1 MSRRPSTTLG
11 RVVASLAV
19 LFNVLSMQSAV
30 AQPKVIDT
38 FEVGPSVFVRALK
51 SDVTRG
57 SMWVGTSVGVHE
69 VDLKSLKPRNTF
81 TRNDGLANEYVL
93 AVGIDR
99 DGYKWFGTSSGGA
112 SRYKDGIWKSYFPMH
127 GLADFWVY
135 AFASQKNG
143 AMWIGTWAGVSRFD
157 LTTGKFTNY
166 VKELINE
173 RVYSIAIDTQ
183 DRAWFGTEGGVSMFD
198 GKKWSSWTQKD
209 GVGAPN
215 SQQLLART
223 NPAAGTQTR
232 PDVIVPNDDNPT
244 YNANYIFAVHIA
256 ADKSVWA
263 GTWGGGVARFDGTRW
278 SNFTAKDG
286 LAGNVVYT
294 IVQDKSGAMW
304 FGTDKGVTRFD
315 GKRWDVIGKAQGLL
329 ENHVYTLAIAPN
341 GEIWAGSK
349 RGVTRIK
356 P

>member
-1 MSRRPSTTLG
+1 MARHQARILG
-11 RVVASLAV
+11 RAGAGLAALLSVVL
-19 LFNVLSMQSAV
+19 MQSAV

-38 FEVGPSVFVRALK
+38 FEVGPNVFVRALK
-51 SDVTRG
+51 PDVAHG
-57 SMWVGTSVGVHE
+57 SMWVGTSAGVHE
-69 VDLKSLKPRNTF
+69 VDLKTLKPRSTF
-81 TRNDGLANEYVL
+81 TRKDGLANEYVL

-99 DGYKWFGTSSGGA
+99 DGYKWFGTNAGGA
-112 SRYKDGIWKSYFPMH
+112 SRYKDGKWKTYFPMH

-135 AFASQKNG
+135 AFANQKSG
-143 AMWIGTWAGVSRFD
+143 PLWIGTWAGASRFD
-157 LTTGKFTNY
+157 LKSGKFTNY

-173 RVYSIAIDTQ
+173 RVYGIAIDAQ

-223 NPAAGTQTR
+223 NPASGTRAR
-232 PDVIVPNDDNPT
+232 PDVPVLNEDKPT
-244 YNANYIFAVHIA
+244 YNANYIFAVHVA

-278 SNFTAKDG
+278 TNFTAKDG
-286 LAGNVVYT
+286 MAGNVVYT
-294 IVQDKSGAMW
+294 IAQDKSGALW

-329 ENHVYTLAIAPN
+329 ENHVYTLAIAPD
-341 GEIWAGSK
+341 GEVWAGSK
-349 RGVTRIK
+349 RGVTRIR